1 MPNPFNRTR
10 PSGAAGDRRFRVT
23 MRFTH
28 NGYVNPVTGWGE
40 VRKSTLVPPTGQST
54 FNTDLRNALTSQ
66 FGTGNPTSGGYMSLG
81 ASSNDVGSRGSS
93 GHAIVFDIVD
103 DIVNGVS
110 RFGNPPSTLDRTY
123 IAQRAARAFASA
135 MKTNTNGADLVAAA
149 TSGGSSG
156 PFRFDG
162 LQATFTP
169 RVGSTPTPA
178 PPPAPAPSPTPTP
191 TPAPPPAPAP
201 IVPADQRT
209 PRPVA
214 PAPAPPPAAATE
226 SQRAAARELA
236 TFVAAAAPGL
246 LVNASS
252 RAVFNSTVERLQRA
266 LGGVRVDGL
275 YGNETRTRMEALG
288 VSAPA
293 ARPPSSG
300 PARPVTQNDQRVV
313 GPAQANI
320 FGGRLSGGVVAAV
333 VFGVLA
339 IGGAVAYATSGPS
352 DRAPALPARSSRPA
366 ARRSGR

>member
-28 NGYVNPVTGWGE
+28 NGVVNPISGWSAVT
-40 VRKSTLVPPTGQST
+40 KSTMPPPTGQSA
-54 FNTDLRNALTSQ
+54 FASALGNALASQ
-66 FGTGNPTSGGYMSLG
+66 FGSGNPVSGAFMSLG
-81 ASSNDVGSRGSS
+81 TSTGAVGDRGSS
-93 GHAIVFDIVD
+93 GHAVVFDLVD
-103 DIVNGVS
+103 DGR
-110 RFGNPPSTLDRTY
+110 RFADQPSQADRAY
-123 IAQRAARAFASA
+123 MAQKAARAFAAA
-135 MKTNTNGADLVAAA
+135 MGPNVNGADLVAAA

-156 PFRFDG
+156 AFRFDG
-162 LQATFTP
+162 LQAAFTP
-169 RVGSTPTPA
+169 RAGSTPTPA
-178 PPPAPAPSPTPTP
+178 PPPAPSPAPTP

-201 IVPADQRT
+201 IGPGDQRAT
-209 PRPVA
+209 RPVA

-300 PARPVTQNDQRVV
+300 PARPVTENDQRVV